1 MALDMGAGAREK
13 GPKVGPRFVGK
24 GVQRRLSVRN
34 TLRTEDESAAPA
46 AGLDKVARFVSD
58 MAAVT
63 EYGRAK
69 VRCPVSVPAT
79 RTPPLLL

>member
-1 MALDMGAGAREK
+1 MALDVGVGAREK
-13 GPKVGPRFVGK
+13 GPKVDPTFVG
-24 GVQRRLSVRN
+24 N
-34 TLRTEDESAAPA
+34 TLRTEDESAPPA

-79 RTPPLLL
+79 RVPPLLL